1 MRAVRLKELEEMV
14 AKLLVAAGKLPAVQD
29 RHIAFKETGRLR
41 ARIAG
46 PRRTELPRARNMKI
60 AASVSATPPL
70 LIPAQT
76 QD

>member
-1 MRAVRLKELEEMV
+1 MRAVRLKELKEMV

-29 RHIAFKETGRLR
+29 RDNAFKETGRFR

-46 PRRTELPRARNMKI
+46 PRRTELPRACNMKI

-76 QD
+76 KD